1 MVVCAEQHALR
12 CSVREGDT
20 SLYVDIFIKKTKK
33 YVRKLNEDKK
43 IPEAEV

>member
-1 MVVCAEQHALR
+1 MLISSSKRQ
-12 CSVREGDT
+12 
-20 SLYVDIFIKKTKK
+20 KK